1 MSFYFNMSLTKQAK
15 TLTKAQ
21 EKAINSYLGHKRNPL
36 RNQIIFILS
45 IKAGLRAK
53 EIANL
58 KWIHLIGNEGALENN
73 IYLPNIASKGNSGR
87 IIPINSYLKKLL
99 TEQYEIHKSKSRFDP
114 LNDFV
119 VTTERS
125 NRTTPQ
131 VIVNFFQSLYKE
143 LGLIGC
149 SSHSGRRTFI
159 TSISQKIST
168 VGGSMRDVQYL
179 AGHSSL
185 NTTQR
190 YIEGNSESKTK
201 VVELI

>member
-1 MSFYFNMSLTKQAK
+1 MSLTKQAK

-21 EKAINSYLGHKRNPL
+21 EKAINSYLGEKRNSL
-36 RNQIIFILS
+36 RNKLIFNLS

-58 KWIHLIGNEGALENN
+58 KWIHIIGNDGILESN

-87 IIPINSYLKKLL
+87 IIPLNSYLKKILS
-99 TEQYEIHKSKSRFDP
+99 EQYEICKSEPRFDP

-119 VTTERS
+119 ITTERS
-125 NRTTPQ
+125 KRTSPQ

-143 LGLIGC
+143 LGLLGC

-159 TSISQKIST
+159 TSISKKIST

-190 YIEGNSESKTK
+190 YIEGSSESKTR
-201 VVELI
+201 VVDLI

>member
-1 MSFYFNMSLTKQAK
+1 MSLTKQAK
-15 TLTKAQ
+15 TLSKAQ
-21 EKAINSYLGHKRNPL
+21 EKMINSYLVTKRNSL
-36 RNQIIFILS
+36 RNRIIFNLS
-45 IKAGLRAK
+45 VKAGLRAK

-58 KWIHLIGNEGALENN
+58 KWIHIIGNDGELEDK

-87 IIPINSYLKKLL
+87 IIPLNSNLKALIK
-99 TEQYEIHKSKSRFDP
+99 EQYEIRMSEKRFDP
-114 LNDFV
+114 LNDYV
-119 VTTERS
+119 IRTERS

-131 VIVNFFQSLYKE
+131 VIVNFFRGLYKE

-179 AGHSSL
+179 AGHTSL

-190 YIEGNSESKTK
+190 YIEGCSESKTK
-201 VVELI
+201 VVDLI

>member
-1 MSFYFNMSLTKQAK
+1 MSLTKQAK
-15 TLTKAQ
+15 TLSKAQ
-21 EKAINSYLGHKRNPL
+21 EKMINSYLGTKRNSL
-36 RNQIIFILS
+36 RNRIIFNLS
-45 IKAGLRAK
+45 VKAGLRAK

-58 KWIHLIGNEGALENN
+58 KWIHLIGNDGELEDK

-87 IIPINSYLKKLL
+87 IIPLNSNLKALIK
-99 TEQYEIHKSKSRFDP
+99 EQYGIRMSEKRFDP
-114 LNDFV
+114 LNDYV
-119 VTTERS
+119 IRTERS

-131 VIVNFFQSLYKE
+131 VIVNFFRGLYKE

-179 AGHSSL
+179 AGHTSL

-190 YIEGNSESKTK
+190 YIEGCSESKTK
-201 VVELI
+201 VVDLI

>member
-1 MSFYFNMSLTKQAK
+1 MSLTKQAK
-15 TLTKAQ
+15 ILTKAQ
-21 EKAINSYLGHKRNPL
+21 EKAINSYLDQKRNPL
-36 RNQIIFILS
+36 RNQLIFNLS

-58 KWIHLIGNEGALENN
+58 KWIHLIGNDGILDDN

-87 IIPINSYLKKLL
+87 IIPLNSNLKKLL
-99 TEQYEIHKSKSRFDP
+99 SKQYDIRKLKTKFDP
-114 LNDFV
+114 LNDYV
-119 VTTERS
+119 ITTERS

-179 AGHSSL
+179 AGHANL

-201 VVELI
+201 VVDLI

>member
-1 MSFYFNMSLTKQAK
+1 MSG
-15 TLTKAQ
+15 
-21 EKAINSYLGHKRNPL
+21 IL
-36 RNQIIFILS
+36 RPYQS
-45 IKAGLRAK
+45 EA
-53 EIANL
+53 
-58 KWIHLIGNEGALENN
+58 
-73 IYLPNIASKGNSGR
+73 
-87 IIPINSYLKKLL
+87 
-99 TEQYEIHKSKSRFDP
+99 RFDP

-190 YIEGNSESKTK
+190 YIEGNSESKNK

>member
-1 MSFYFNMSLTKQAK
+1 MSLTKQAK
-15 TLTKAQ
+15 TLTIAQ
-21 EKAINSYLGHKRNPL
+21 EKAINSYLGEKRNSL
-36 RNQIIFILS
+36 RNKLIFNLS

-58 KWIHLIGNEGALENN
+58 KWIHIIGNDGILESN

-87 IIPINSYLKKLL
+87 IIPLNSYLKKILS
-99 TEQYEIHKSKSRFDP
+99 EQYEICKSEPRFDP

-119 VTTERS
+119 ITTERS
-125 NRTTPQ
+125 KRTSPQ

-143 LGLIGC
+143 LGLLGC

-159 TSISQKIST
+159 TSISKKIST

-190 YIEGNSESKTK
+190 YIEGSSESKTR
-201 VVELI
+201 VVDLI

>member
-1 MSFYFNMSLTKQAK
+1 MSLTNQAK
-15 TLTKAQ
+15 TLSKAQ
-21 EKAINSYLGHKRNPL
+21 EKMINSYLETKRNAL
-36 RNQIIFILS
+36 RNRIIFNLS
-45 IKAGLRAK
+45 VKAGLRAK

-58 KWIHLIGNEGALENN
+58 KWIHLIGNDGILEGN
-73 IYLPNIASKGNSGR
+73 IYLPNIATKGNSGR
-87 IIPINSYLKKLL
+87 IIPLNSYLKKLL
-99 TEQYEIHKSKSRFDP
+99 SVQYDIRKLKPRFDP
-114 LNDFV
+114 LNDYV
-119 VTTERS
+119 ITTERS
-125 NRTTPQ
+125 NRTTAQ

-159 TSISQKIST
+159 TSVSQKIST

-190 YIEGNSESKTK
+190 YIEGNSESKAK

>member
-1 MSFYFNMSLTKQAK
+1 MSLTKQAK

-21 EKAINSYLGHKRNPL
+21 EKAINSYLGEKRNSL
-36 RNQIIFILS
+36 RNKLIFNLS

-58 KWIHLIGNEGALENN
+58 KWIHIIGNDGILESN

-87 IIPINSYLKKLL
+87 IIPLNYYLKKILS
-99 TEQYEIHKSKSRFDP
+99 EQYEICKSEPRFDP

-119 VTTERS
+119 ITTERS
-125 NRTTPQ
+125 KRTSPQ

-143 LGLIGC
+143 LGLLGC

-159 TSISQKIST
+159 TSISKKIST

-190 YIEGNSESKTK
+190 YIEGSSESKTR
-201 VVELI
+201 VVDLI